1 MYLPLRT
8 KIFQT
13 IEIYLTGGCG
23 EDLIFRRCFQCGTSL
38 SSSKIMKTSF
48 YVALTSDKSLEQ
60 FPQNK
65 AAEFKMQ
72 LPRQMHQSE
81 NWEVAMTAERAA

>member
-1 MYLPLRT
+1 
-8 KIFQT
+8 
-13 IEIYLTGGCG
+13 
-23 EDLIFRRCFQCGTSL
+23 
-38 SSSKIMKTSF
+38 MKNSF

-81 NWEVAMTAERAA
+81 NWEVAMTAERAAWQLLWWKHASVWRFYRWRQQTSNMKWRMVLAVVNAIYEIA